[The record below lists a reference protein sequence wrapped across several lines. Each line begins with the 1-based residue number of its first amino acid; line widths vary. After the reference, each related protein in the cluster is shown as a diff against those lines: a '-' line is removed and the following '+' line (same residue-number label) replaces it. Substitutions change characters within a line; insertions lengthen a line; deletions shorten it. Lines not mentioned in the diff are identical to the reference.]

1 MWACFPA
8 HRERAVNLLAW
19 RANRRAGPP
28 LLALI
33 ALCSAPR
40 REVLARPADR
50 RVGSGVSVV
59 LLTAIIASPSFCA
72 DGGHYRSGCY
82 YADKAATMGAK
93 DSMSRSK
100 KV

>member
-50 RVGSGVSVV
+50 RVGSGDVRGAAHGDHRLAVILRRWWSLSIR
-59 LLTAIIASPSFCA
+59 LLL
-72 DGGHYRSGCY
+72 R
-82 YADKAATMGAK
+82 
-93 DSMSRSK
+93 
-100 KV
+100 